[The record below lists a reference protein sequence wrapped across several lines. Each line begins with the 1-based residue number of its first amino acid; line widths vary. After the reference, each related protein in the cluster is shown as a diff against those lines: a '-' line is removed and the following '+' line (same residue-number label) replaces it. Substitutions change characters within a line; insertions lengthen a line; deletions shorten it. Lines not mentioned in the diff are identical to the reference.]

1 MKDPKYIC
9 FEVHSVNVQHLLGSN
24 MTKADFELLLTTD
37 MFNISSDKI
46 DDVLAVYAD
55 ASNTSSTDWY
65 WTATKVYGDYAIA
78 CPSLRAAH
86 QIAKMSS
93 KEPQGF
99 ALHRALCNASVH

>member
-1 MKDPKYIC
+1 
-9 FEVHSVNVQHLLGSN
+9 

-37 MFNISSDKI
+37 MFNISTDKI

-93 KEPQGF
+93 KERKGLLCMELCAMLQCTGKF
-99 ALHRALCNASVH
+99 KHRLTF